1 MRYSSFMLK
10 KCDGNII
17 IINPRGVCVFFCF
30 FFLSFRVDVSKDYTE
45 ENTILGM
52 LFVFL

>member
-17 IINPRGVCVFFCF
+17 IINPRGVCRLLF
-30 FFLSFRVDVSKDYTE
+30 FFFRVDVSKDYTE

-52 LFVFL
+52 LFVSL